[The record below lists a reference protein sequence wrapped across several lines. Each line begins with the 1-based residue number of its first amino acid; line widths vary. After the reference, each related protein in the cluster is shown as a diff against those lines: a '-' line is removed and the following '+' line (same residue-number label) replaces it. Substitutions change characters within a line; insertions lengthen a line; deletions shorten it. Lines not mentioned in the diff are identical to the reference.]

1 MPLLRSFSAVFV
13 VTALLAA
20 CGGSDSPSDPG
31 GNNNGGGG
39 GGGDTRVIKSNP
51 SFATDIQE
59 IFTRIGCTGGGC
71 HGDGTGAGMTLG
83 TNVASNYGALVGV
96 PSTTE
101 PAFNRVTPNDATNS
115 YIVIKL
121 EGRQSVGARM
131 PFRGPS
137 LDNIDMTNI
146 KNWINGGAMNN

>member
-1 MPLLRSFSAVFV
+1 MPLLRSFSAVV
-13 VTALLAA
+13 VLSACLAA

-31 GNNNGGGG
+31 GNDNNGGGS
-39 GGGDTRVIKSNP
+39 GDIRVIKSNP

-59 IFTRIGCTGGGC
+59 IFTRIGCTAMGC

-83 TNVASNYGALVGV
+83 SNAGANYGVLVGV
-96 PSTTE
+96 PSTSE
-101 PAFNRVTPNDATNS
+101 PSFNRVTPNDATNS

-131 PFRGPS
+131 PFGLSP

-146 KNWINGGAMNN
+146 RNWINGGAPNN